1 MQSPDISILAYEF
14 LAEVQGMVKKN
25 LATEAESYQ
34 AGRLNE
40 PKVTFWS
47 R

>member
-1 MQSPDISILAYEF
+1 MQSPDISILSDEF
-14 LAEVQGMVKKN
+14 PAEVQGMVKKN
-25 LATEAESYQ
+25 LATEAESDQ
-34 AGRLNE
+34 AGGFTE